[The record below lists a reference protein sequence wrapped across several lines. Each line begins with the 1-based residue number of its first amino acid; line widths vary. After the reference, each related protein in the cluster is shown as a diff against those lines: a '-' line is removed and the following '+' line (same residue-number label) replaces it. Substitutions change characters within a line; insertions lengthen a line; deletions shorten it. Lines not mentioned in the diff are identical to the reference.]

1 MTCFDRMTDAALDA
15 EIERL
20 AREIAVYEDSYDAE
34 YQNKNDVEREFN
46 QGMIKKPMEDT
57 IASWTRAMD
66 ERRRRMGFW
75 IAP

>member
-1 MTCFDRMTDAALDA
+1 MTCYGRMTDAALDA
-15 EIERL
+15 EIGRL

-34 YQNKNDVEREFN
+34 YQTKNDVEREFN
-46 QGMIKKPMEDT
+46 QEMIKKSLEDT
-57 IASWTRAMD
+57 IASWKRAMD